1 MKLTRKMMISFVVL
15 GVLAVMALPAFAQS
29 GTRSKTVTEDT
40 INSSYRVSNPYR
52 SRVSNISVDL
62 QAGQVVI
69 SSTHNFRNA
78 SVDTVTTITP
88 AVSNGRVTWSVLSAT
103 TNGEPVSADLL
114 AQINASIAS
123 SWRNYI
129 KGQAGMGRVTSVVIT
144 DTDITYTFEARR

>member
-1 MKLTRKMMISFVVL
+1 MKLTRKMMIML
-15 GVLAVMALPAFAQS
+15 TMIGVLAVMAFPAFAQS
-29 GTRSKTVTEDT
+29 GTRTKTVTEET
-40 INSSYRVSNPYR
+40 INASYRVSNPYR

-78 SVDTVTTITP
+78 SINTVTTITP
-88 AVSNGRVTWSVLSAT
+88 TVNNGRVTWSVLSAT

-123 SWRNYI
+123 SWRNFI
-129 KGQAGMGRVTSVVIT
+129 KNQAGTGRVTSVVIT
-144 DTDITYTFEARR
+144 DTDITYTFESRR